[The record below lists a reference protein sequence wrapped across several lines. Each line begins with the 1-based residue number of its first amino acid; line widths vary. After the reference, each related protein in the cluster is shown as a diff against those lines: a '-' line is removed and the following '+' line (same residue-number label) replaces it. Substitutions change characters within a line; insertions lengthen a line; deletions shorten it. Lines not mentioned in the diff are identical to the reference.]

1 MNSVDILFVL
11 LVTICIIAIIIILC
25 KKSKKSRNEVVGDAV
40 IEITE
45 KFNNNN
51 LGEAIDNVIQSAFHE
66 VNDINDKENDDNVVI
81 NYKSNVYYGNDIDGY
96 SGDGQYH
103 DADPANNNSSVS
115 DHNNHNHNH
124 NHNYIPD
131 KDHHHIHNSIKHHTK
146 NINEE
151 DSGNNLGVKQTHF
164 SHKKHSSRHKS
175 HSSRHKTHS
184 SRHKKHSSRHKKY
197 SKHSKRI
204 NGNSE
209 CIDCTT
215 LPNYRGGNKCEC
227 NGEITC
233 GECNDCTWCIDESLN
248 GNCLENHN
256 ASKKNCVNLKSNY
269 KLPDKSQQCTMGG
282 KSMPSPYANAG
293 GGCNLYNNYK
303 DCLSCAEEGY
313 CGEINTNGEVMC
325 LNTIHTKCSIDPKT
339 NPKMNCLH
347 SPEDEPNPGFGCP
360 GRKQPI
366 DPTKNNNDV
375 CEYSPN

>member
-51 LGEAIDNVIQSAFHE
+51 NNNNNLGEAIDNVIQSAFHE
-66 VNDINDKENDDNVVI
+66 VNDINDKGHDDNIVI

-115 DHNNHNHNH
+115 DHNII
-124 NHNYIPD
+124 NHNYRPD
-131 KDHHHIHNSIKHHTK
+131 KDHHHIHNSIKHHTR

-164 SHKKHSSRHKS
+164 SPKK
-175 HSSRHKTHS
+175 HS
-184 SRHKKHSSRHKKY
+184 SRHKKHSSRNKKH
-197 SKHSKRI
+197 SKHSKYI
-204 NGNSE
+204 DGNPE
-209 CIDCTT
+209 CLNCTE

-227 NGEITC
+227 NDEIRC
-233 GECNDCTWCIDESLN
+233 AECNDCTWCIDKSLN
-248 GNCLENHN
+248 GNCVENHN
-256 ASKKNCVNLKSNY
+256 ATKKKCVNLRPNY
-269 KLPDKSQQCTMGG
+269 KPPDKSQQCTLGG
-282 KSMPSPYANAG
+282 ESMPSAYANAG

-313 CGEINTNGEVMC
+313 CGEINTNGEVIC

-347 SPEDEPNPGFGCP
+347 SPEDQPNPGFGCP
-360 GRKQPI
+360 GNIAPI

>member
-11 LVTICIIAIIIILC
+11 LVTICVIAIIIILC

-45 KFNNNN
+45 KFNN
-51 LGEAIDNVIQSAFHE
+51 LGDAIENVIQSAFHE
-66 VNDINDKENDDNVVI
+66 VNDINYKENDDNVKI
-81 NYKSNVYYGNDIDGY
+81 NYMSNVYYGNDIDGY
-96 SGDGQYH
+96 SGDGEYH

-115 DHNNHNHNH
+115 DHNNINH

-131 KDHHHIHNSIKHHTK
+131 KDHHHIHNSIKHHTR
-146 NINEE
+146 NIYEE

-164 SHKKHSSRHKS
+164 SPKK
-175 HSSRHKTHS
+175 HS
-184 SRHKKHSSRHKKY
+184 SRHKKHSSRHKKH
-197 SKHSKRI
+197 SKHSKYI
-204 NGNSE
+204 DGNPE
-209 CIDCTT
+209 CLNCTEES
-215 LPNYRGGNKCEC
+215 NYKGGNKCEC
-227 NGEITC
+227 NGEIRC
-233 GECNDCTWCIDESLN
+233 AECNDCTWCIDKSLN
-248 GNCLENHN
+248 GNCVENHN
-256 ASKKNCVNLKSNY
+256 ATKKKCVNLRPNY
-269 KLPDKSQQCTMGG
+269 KPPDNSKKCKLGG
-282 KSMPSPYANAG
+282 QSMSKPLNISYITA

-347 SPEDEPNPGFGCP
+347 SPEDELNPGFGCP
-360 GRKQPI
+360 GNIAPI
-366 DPTKNNNDV
+366 DPTKNNNNDV